1 MKNFTPGMEA
11 FGFHSKLQEPTV
23 DQSTTNTPNAGLA
36 PVITIDGPAGA
47 GKGTIAGLLADKLG
61 WHLLDSGA
69 IYRVAGLMTMRSGL
83 ATDDAV
89 AIVNLLDKLEIKFKQ
104 QKIYANQ
111 EDISLAIRDPA
122 CSGVT
127 SQIATLPEVRS
138 ALMNQQR
145 AFRQAPGLIA
155 DGRDM
160 GTVVFPDATLKIFL
174 TASPEVRGE
183 RRYKQLSEQG
193 ISANLAHLIKD
204 IAVRDKR
211 DAERATAP
219 LCPADDAVYID
230 SSDLITEQVLDKIV
244 SYL

>member
-1 MKNFTPGMEA
+1 M
-11 FGFHSKLQEPTV
+11 
-23 DQSTTNTPNAGLA
+23 DQSTQSTGHVDMT

-69 IYRVAGLMTMRSGL
+69 IYRVAGLMAMRSGL
-83 ATDDAV
+83 AADDAV
-89 AIVNLLDKLEIKFKQ
+89 AIVGLLNTLAIEFKQ
-104 QKIYANQ
+104 QKVYANQ
-111 EDISLAIRDPA
+111 EDITLAIRDPA

-127 SQIATLPEVRS
+127 SQIAVLPEVRG
-138 ALMNQQR
+138 ALMDQQR

-160 GTVVFPDATLKIFL
+160 GTVVFPDAALKIFL

-183 RRYKQLSEQG
+183 RRYKQLSQQG
-193 ISANLAHLIKD
+193 ISANLAHLIQE
-204 IAVRDKR
+204 IAARDKR

-219 LCPADDAVYID
+219 LRPADDAVYID
-230 SSDLITEQVLDKIV
+230 SSSLMPNQVLEKIT
-244 SYL
+244 SHL

>member
-1 MKNFTPGMEA
+1 MDQTIHKPE
-11 FGFHSKLQEPTV
+11 TV
-23 DQSTTNTPNAGLA
+23 NLA

-47 GKGTIAGLLADKLG
+47 GKGTIAALLADKLG

-69 IYRVAGLMTMRSGL
+69 IYRVAGLMTMRHEL
-83 ATDDAV
+83 ATDNAA
-89 AIVNLLDKLEIKFKQ
+89 AIVALLTTLDIQFTQ

-127 SQIATLPEVRS
+127 SQIAVLAEVRD
-138 ALMNQQR
+138 ALMAQQR
-145 AFRQAPGLIA
+145 SFRQAPGLIA

-183 RRYKQLSEQG
+183 RRYKQLSQQG
-193 ISANLAHLIKD
+193 ISANLAHLIQE
-204 IAVRDKR
+204 IAARDKR
-211 DAERATAP
+211 DAERAAAP
-219 LCPADDAVYID
+219 LRPADDAIYID
-230 SSDLITEQVLDKIV
+230 SSSLTPEEVLAKITSHL
-244 SYL
+244 